1 MRRKKKDQGDKAL
14 PASSAAQEQQNEDG
28 TGVDDAYEYYVHYDE
43 FNRRLDEWVQINKLD
58 LSTLLRKD
66 EKADGKKRWRES
78 NRTTTRMM
86 RLSYDDDAAAVAAFA
101 SLALVATTLGW
112 LMWSGGWRGCV
123 LSGGWCSSGSPSDG
137 YKKGT
142 GLPSGKEPL
151 RRFLSIGLGLLSMSA
166 TLRMLWIPKEQKS
179 RVHPTKAWRI
189 ASSGAV
195 VCVAVCV
202 VFPMSCGAF
211 VDGERWVYLTTSD
224 VVHDT
229 SLVGCFLCVAAA
241 VASTVA

>member
-1 MRRKKKDQGDKAL
+1 
-14 PASSAAQEQQNEDG
+14 
-28 TGVDDAYEYYVHYDE
+28 
-43 FNRRLDEWVQINKLD
+43 
-58 LSTLLRKD
+58 
-66 EKADGKKRWRES
+66 
-78 NRTTTRMM
+78 M

-241 VASTVA
+241 VASFLASQQQQQQQQQQQLRRDRVRRVASVSAASASPMLVLVNS